1 MPNMNR
7 IRVNNVK
14 YNFGTQMY
22 DDFVMRFH
30 GSNTIYDLANGG
42 GKSVLMLL
50 MMQNLIPNCTLDE
63 KQPIEKLFRTE
74 GGSKTIHSLVEW
86 NLDESDIVED
96 YRYMLTGFTARKAKD
111 SDEGETGGR
120 DTASIEY
127 FNYCIFYRA
136 YNSNDIVN
144 LPLDKDGER
153 ITYNGLREYL
163 KDLSRENPDLK
174 VYIFDRKGEYQR
186 FISQYGLYESAWE
199 IIRGINKT
207 EGHVRTYFETNYKT
221 TRKVVEDLLIEE
233 IIERSF
239 RDKTEGEDVTD
250 SMSKTLLEIRDK
262 LMELSMKKSEISAY
276 DRQKEVL
283 SVLNGRISSLSE
295 MFKEKESYK
304 IELLSAYRSLEN
316 QIDAMERDLKGKK
329 NEIESIE
336 HDCVAKERNLA
347 CMGVQIEEYAL
358 ARAIKEEEE
367 AVKRIENVKKD
378 LTEAKAKYIRHANIN
393 DFLEYAKYRK
403 KREENAAVIAKG
415 KGGEGD
421 SVDRLSD
428 YASVKKK
435 FLDERLKSVR
445 DKSVACGNEEHELK
459 VSLKTL
465 MKAKRDLE
473 CSNAVAFAE
482 EARIKKNLDRL
493 DKELNVERKKT
504 SLLLLEDATK
514 LLREYERKL
523 NGAEKEYRK
532 NEEQLKKIDSMSY
545 EINLKRREY
554 EAVLSHVKDSEGKA
568 DKLESLIEA
577 GRARAEALV
586 TAYGKELPNKDL
598 SELYKHL
605 LGKYKRAVLE
615 WNEGVKSYDKLK
627 KQIEAREEGRQ
638 VANLE
643 LLSEIRDYIAD
654 RHGIDADLGQD
665 YILGLD
671 EGERAEVLRNWP
683 YLAVSIVVD
692 ATDADITGI
701 NDDRYL
707 RELASETL
715 IPVISKDALGE
726 GVKTAKGMV
735 FLSGREDIF
744 LDANAGM
751 DGLSELQARLSRLEL
766 SNTQLEDMCK
776 VYEEDAYF
784 VMEQIQLKG
793 ILDSVLADAPENVVD
808 YNAELANLDEEEKAL
823 VEEEKKIHEVMEVVN
838 EQGVSIKKEIA
849 ILEHIEELYK
859 EFEAVG
865 AEHQEALD
873 QANVLKAQLDDVS
886 ARIDDDNSRLK
897 EVRELKKNYDEQ
909 IFEGEKLWNEQ
920 YAEYYKGKPVLDLG
934 YNEEQLDVEFKAMR
948 AVVEKRLANLED
960 KQALIDTFDRNMDK
974 LMKGL
979 KRRNADLDEFEKLYA
994 SGDLVMVSSSEIDR
1008 LEANVDKYTAKLDE
1022 VREAEDGVRLNRS
1035 RLEGVIEHG
1044 KKVLASEG
1052 ISYQRVDVTEE
1063 ELSRIID
1070 DEKKQL
1076 NELVKHKAE
1085 LTDAFIQGQK
1095 LMSKKQDIYKDVKR
1109 LKSLYNLEMEDESKL
1124 IDMSE
1129 YKVDQLKACQE
1140 AFEQSIRKEQRAKVD
1155 LEDYKMKAAETLKEL
1170 EAYELAE
1177 VVKRDINLPDSI
1189 SGFDDLEISLND
1201 MIGFINLEQER
1212 IEQGIS
1218 DMELIKSNFESQCI
1232 LRCQDVK
1239 TELKRLA
1246 KLSMITLDNEPVSMI
1261 SLNIPYLDDDEVRE
1275 SMSSYIDEIVKGVDR
1290 YDNPDD
1296 RIKFIRNGLSLKRMF
1311 SAVVTDMNAIKLMLY
1326 KRERIREQSR
1336 YLKYEEAVGS
1346 TGQSQG
1352 IYIQFLISIINYIA
1366 NIHAVNSDNN
1376 TLKKVIFIDNPFGA
1390 AKDIY
1395 IWEPIFE
1402 MLKVNNVQL
1411 IVPARGTTPAITG
1424 RFDVNYV
1431 LEQKLVG
1438 DKQQTV
1444 VADYRSQIDKAE
1456 VEYKKVDYSQ
1466 NSFEFI

>member
-1 MPNMNR
+1 
-7 IRVNNVK
+7 
-14 YNFGTQMY
+14 
-22 DDFVMRFH
+22 
-30 GSNTIYDLANGG
+30 
-42 GKSVLMLL
+42 
-50 MMQNLIPNCTLDE
+50 
-63 KQPIEKLFRTE
+63 
-74 GGSKTIHSLVEW
+74 
-86 NLDESDIVED
+86 
-96 YRYMLTGFTARKAKD
+96 
-111 SDEGETGGR
+111 
-120 DTASIEY
+120 
-127 FNYCIFYRA
+127 
-136 YNSNDIVN
+136 
-144 LPLDKDGER
+144 
-153 ITYNGLREYL
+153 
-163 KDLSRENPDLK
+163 
-174 VYIFDRKGEYQR
+174 
-186 FISQYGLYESAWE
+186 
-199 IIRGINKT
+199 
-207 EGHVRTYFETNYKT
+207 
-221 TRKVVEDLLIEE
+221 
-233 IIERSF
+233 
-239 RDKTEGEDVTD
+239 
-250 SMSKTLLEIRDK
+250 
-262 LMELSMKKSEISAY
+262 
-276 DRQKEVL
+276 
-283 SVLNGRISSLSE
+283 
-295 MFKEKESYK
+295 
-304 IELLSAYRSLEN
+304 
-316 QIDAMERDLKGKK
+316 
-329 NEIESIE
+329 
-336 HDCVAKERNLA
+336 
-347 CMGVQIEEYAL
+347 
-358 ARAIKEEEE
+358 
-367 AVKRIENVKKD
+367 
-378 LTEAKAKYIRHANIN
+378 
-393 DFLEYAKYRK
+393 
-403 KREENAAVIAKG
+403 
-415 KGGEGD
+415 
-421 SVDRLSD
+421 
-428 YASVKKK
+428 
-435 FLDERLKSVR
+435 
-445 DKSVACGNEEHELK
+445 
-459 VSLKTL
+459 
-465 MKAKRDLE
+465 
-473 CSNAVAFAE
+473 
-482 EARIKKNLDRL
+482 
-493 DKELNVERKKT
+493 
-504 SLLLLEDATK
+504 
-514 LLREYERKL
+514 
-523 NGAEKEYRK
+523 
-532 NEEQLKKIDSMSY
+532 
-545 EINLKRREY
+545 
-554 EAVLSHVKDSEGKA
+554 
-568 DKLESLIEA
+568 
-577 GRARAEALV
+577 
-586 TAYGKELPNKDL
+586 
-598 SELYKHL
+598 
-605 LGKYKRAVLE
+605 
-615 WNEGVKSYDKLK
+615 
-627 KQIEAREEGRQ
+627 
-638 VANLE
+638 
-643 LLSEIRDYIAD
+643 
-654 RHGIDADLGQD
+654 
-665 YILGLD
+665 
-671 EGERAEVLRNWP
+671 
-683 YLAVSIVVD
+683 
-692 ATDADITGI
+692 
-701 NDDRYL
+701 
-707 RELASETL
+707 
-715 IPVISKDALGE
+715 
-726 GVKTAKGMV
+726 
-735 FLSGREDIF
+735 REDIF
-744 LDANAGM
+744 LDANAGS

-784 VMEQIQLKG
+784 VMEQIQLKS
-793 ILDSVLADAPENVVD
+793 ILDSVLSDAPENVVD

-865 AEHQEALD
+865 AEHQEALE

-886 ARIDDDNSRLK
+886 ARIDADNSRLK

-1044 KKVLASEG
+1044 KKGLQSEG

-1109 LKSLYNLEMEDESKL
+1109 LKSLYNLELEDESKL

-1444 VADYRSQIDKAE
+1444 VADYRSQIDKTE

-1466 NSFEFI
+1466 SSFEFI